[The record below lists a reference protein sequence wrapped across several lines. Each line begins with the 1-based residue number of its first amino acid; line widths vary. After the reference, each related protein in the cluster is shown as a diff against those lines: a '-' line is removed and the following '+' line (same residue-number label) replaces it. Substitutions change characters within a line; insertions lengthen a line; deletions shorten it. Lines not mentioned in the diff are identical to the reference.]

1 MGKDKKQTEA
11 DPITPTKK
19 AAPSKGKGKMSPAMQ
34 RFFDARKNAKQGK
47 GAGVAVK
54 SERSAMRLFPKF
66 ISMWRTHDESFYLA
80 MSDYDRPV
88 QDTIL
93 KAKPWAP
100 ESEQWLFSIRNTK
113 KDEFGP
119 PRIIKAFTSAA
130 SSEEP
135 KVYSYWLYNGK
146 KSYGQLVQALQD
158 NNFIKGR
165 GFTVRDLDY
174 DTHLI
179 DTEIAAVLLTEKH
192 QEKPGEEDDW
202 NFGKRY
208 SGLTMA
214 DFWQRDGLEELLL
227 ADGSQN
233 AVLDLGGGYSSYC
246 CCCSS

>member
-1 MGKDKKQTEA
+1 MGKNDTKKQTA
-11 DPITPTKK
+11 AVVTPTKK
-19 AAPSKGKGKMSPAMQ
+19 PASSSKSKSRISPAIQ
-34 RFFDARKNAKQGK
+34 RFLDARNNAKQGK
-47 GAGVAVK
+47 GAGVTVK
-54 SERSAMRLFPKF
+54 AERSTMRLFPKF

-130 SSEEP
+130 TSEEP

-146 KSYGQLVQALQD
+146 KTYEQLVQALQD

-165 GFTVRDLDY
+165 GFTVQDLDYKPY

-179 DTEIAAVLLTEKH
+179 DTEIAAVLIAEQH
-192 QEKPGEEDDW
+192 QEKPGEQDDW
-202 NFGKRY
+202 YFGTRY
-208 SGLTMA
+208 SGLTMD
-214 DFWQRDGLEELLL
+214 DFWQRDGLEELLED
-227 ADGSQN
+227 AGDSQN
-233 AVLDLGGGYSSYC
+233 AVQDLA
-246 CCCSS
+246 